1 MSATPSSTAPA
12 SSATEEDLLSRPLL
26 THEVGSLAKP
36 NWRVKANAGRP
47 IQEGDVEDARRWGE
61 RLNVA
66 GHGELLDLLARAQS
80 EPLTGDQKDE
90 IKRWS
95 SRYGVALLEAAGLD
109 LVYDG
114 EQQRFEMYAGAV
126 AHVNGFEWRGSVRSF
141 DNKYYSKAA
150 VTGPISLRAAYH
162 DEEFAFLR
170 SVATAVLK
178 VPITGA
184 YTIAD
189 WSFDERFFTDTA
201 LGGAARERHARRKDA
216 RREMILDVATNM
228 IRPNLDSLIG
238 LGARWLQVDEPAG
251 STGPDELDL
260 FVESFNESVRGL
272 EGAVFST
279 HLCFSDYN
287 LFFPAIEGMTECR
300 QFAVGFANDD
310 GRELGVSDEARPG
323 YGVIRRFRDLSYRPA
338 LGLGVLDIHTD
349 FIEPPELVRDRV
361 LYAVEVFG
369 DPARIHVM
377 PDCGLR
383 TRSWDVALAKLTN
396 MVAGTEMAKDALGL
410 ATTGR

>member
-1 MSATPSSTAPA
+1 MSAQAQA
-12 SSATEEDLLSRPLL
+12 RAESADELIATPLL

-47 IQEGDVEDARRWGE
+47 IDDEDLEDARAWGE
-61 RLNVA
+61 RLGVPD
-66 GHGELLDLLARAQS
+66 HEQVVELLRQAQRGS
-80 EPLTGDQKDE
+80 LSREQKDDL
-90 IKRWS
+90 KRWS
-95 SRYGVALLEAAGLD
+95 SRYGLALEEKAGLD
-109 LVYDG
+109 VVYDG

-126 AHVNGFEWRGSVRSF
+126 AFADGFEWRGSVRSF

-150 VTGPISLRAAYH
+150 VTGPISLREPYH
-162 DEEFAFLR
+162 NEEFAFLQG
-170 SVATAVLK
+170 VADATLK

-189 WSFDERFFTDTA
+189 WSFDERYLIDTS
-201 LGGAARERHARRKDA
+201 LGGASKERHAARRDA
-216 RREMILDVATNM
+216 RREMILDVARNL
-228 IRPNLDSLIG
+228 IRPNLEALIG
-238 LGARWLQVDEPAG
+238 LGARWLQIDEPAG

-272 EGAVFST
+272 SGAAFST
-279 HLCFSDYN
+279 HLCFSDYD

-310 GRELGVSDEARPG
+310 SRDPGTSAQDRPG
-323 YGVIRRFRDLSYRPA
+323 YRVTTRFRDLPYSPA

-349 FIEPPELVRDRV
+349 FVEPPELVRDRV

-369 DPARIHVM
+369 DPRRIHVM

-396 MVAGTEMAKDALGL
+396 MVEGTRMAKNSLGL
-410 ATTGR
+410 